1 MGGRS
6 ALIVGNGEPPSRELF
21 TACAREAD
29 LVLCADGGADTARRL
44 GRAPD
49 YIAGDLDSVSGPG
62 MAAVAGERL
71 VRVDADDTGTDLQK
85 VLRLA
90 LELGVGRADL
100 LGFTGRR
107 TDHTLWNLSLL
118 RTFGDR
124 LDLRLIDDHCEIRL
138 IRGRVRFRA
147 DLGQKLSLCP
157 LDGPAGRHRDRGPEV
172 APAGGE
178 PRPGA
183 PRRHLQRGHRQP
195 GGDPGGE
202 RRPAA
207 VRAAAERIGA
217 DRAAGVADQAEQWAP
232 PRTQNRAQ
240 WGWLSFTGAQASAR
254 VAPIS
259 KASS

>member
-21 TACAREAD
+21 TACAGEAD

-62 MAAVAGERL
+62 MAAVAGDRL
-71 VRVDADDTGTDLQK
+71 VRVDADDTGTDMQK

-90 LELGVGRADL
+90 LELGVGRADM

-147 DLGQKLSLCP
+147 DVGQKLSLCP
-157 LDGPAGRHRDRGPEV
+157 LDGPAGGIETEGLRWPLRGESLVPGRRDGISNEVTASPVEIRVGRGDLLLCV
-172 APAGGE
+172 
-178 PRPGA
+178 
-183 PRRHLQRGHRQP
+183 QRQSASG
-195 GGDPGGE
+195 
-202 RRPAA
+202 
-207 VRAAAERIGA
+207 RI
-217 DRAAGVADQAEQWAP
+217 E
-232 PRTQNRAQ
+232 
-240 WGWLSFTGAQASAR
+240 LLE
-254 VAPIS
+254 
-259 KASS
+259 